1 MQWQCGRYV
10 ELLEDRG
17 FAGYRMQWHC
27 GRYVEDRED
36 VLVTVCTDSVAI
48 KTDHLK
54 LDACYVEDYVY
65 WFSVK

>member
-1 MQWQCGRYV
+1 M
-10 ELLEDRG
+10 
-17 FAGYRMQWHC
+17 
-27 GRYVEDRED
+27 EDRED

-65 WFSVK
+65 